1 MKPAARIA
9 IDMEAD
15 SFYHYYEKV
24 CLIQLTIGGKNYI
37 LDPLADANLKPF
49 LKLLAQ
55 KPLILHD
62 AGYDLRMLR
71 ASFDFSPKEEVFDT
85 MLAAQMLGYE
95 KFGLNAMIEHFFDVK
110 LTKAGQRSDWSQRPL
125 TPSQLQY
132 AVSDTIYLESL
143 ARKLYSELKHL
154 KRLAWHHESCRSMI
168 KAAAAEKPPADPE
181 DGWRIKGTSKLSRHQ
196 LAFIREIS
204 KWRISLAQ
212 SSDLPPFK
220 IMSNTQI
227 IALAISSANNADS
240 DIPQEIKLPR
250 NCRGRR
256 LSKLKKAIA
265 KANDTPQ
272 AKWPKLRKSAPK
284 QRHRPDCKPLID
296 AIYTKC
302 ASLAQ
307 QLAIPPHIIAPRAA
321 IINIAYNRPK
331 TTEQIMTAGPLMH
344 WQAQLLKPEITNIL
358 SNH

>member
-1 MKPAARIA
+1 
-9 IDMEAD
+9 
-15 SFYHYYEKV
+15 
-24 CLIQLTIGGKNYI
+24 
-37 LDPLADANLKPF
+37 
-49 LKLLAQ
+49 
-55 KPLILHD
+55 
-62 AGYDLRMLR
+62 
-71 ASFDFSPKEEVFDT
+71 
-85 MLAAQMLGYE
+85 
-95 KFGLNAMIEHFFDVK
+95 
-110 LTKAGQRSDWSQRPL
+110 
-125 TPSQLQY
+125 
-132 AVSDTIYLESL
+132 
-143 ARKLYSELKHL
+143 
-154 KRLAWHHESCRSMI
+154 WHHESCRSMI